1 MQIDRYNR
9 HSFSD
14 IVVSATVFI
23 VIAVFIIFVVGTVV
37 NEMYR
42 IDEGMIVNR
51 YIVWDTV
58 NKIPRSSYVFVI
70 EGEKGEGIRYLQ
82 NRGLVQTMIKI
93 IKPGKIPDTT
103 KRFECSR
110 CGCIFEAD
118 KGDYADR
125 ENQEEGN
132 ADTN

>member
-1 MQIDRYNR
+1 
-9 HSFSD
+9 
-14 IVVSATVFI
+14 
-23 VIAVFIIFVVGTVV
+23 
-37 NEMYR
+37 
-42 IDEGMIVNR
+42 
-51 YIVWDTV
+51 
-58 NKIPRSSYVFVI
+58 
-70 EGEKGEGIRYLQ
+70 
-82 NRGLVQTMIKI
+82 MIKI